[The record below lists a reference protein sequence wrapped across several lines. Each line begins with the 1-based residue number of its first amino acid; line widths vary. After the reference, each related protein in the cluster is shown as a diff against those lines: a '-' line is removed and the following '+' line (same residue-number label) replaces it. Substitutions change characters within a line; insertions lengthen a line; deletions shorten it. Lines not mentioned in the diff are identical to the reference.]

1 MRQACI
7 LIASRCL
14 VKNQDTLEIPEI
26 ARKYVLKRRAERQ
39 DETRK
44 RIVDA
49 AVDLHTTIGPAH
61 TTDLAIA
68 KRARVTRRTFYRH
81 FPDEVSLF
89 RACTGHSLEKW
100 PMPDPGA
107 WRRISDPEERLGLAM
122 RELYAVYRVAGHR
135 FVILAR
141 DAPLLRPGLLPK
153 PGRAELIMA
162 MNGVLMEGWPARG
175 RRREVLRAAI
185 AHATSITTWQSLVEQ
200 QGLSDEEAISV
211 LIGMVNAAISGD
223 IAPRRVANPRSGIVL
238 RDR

>member
-7 LIASRCL
+7 LIASRL
-14 VKNQDTLEIPEI
+14 AVKNQESLEIPEI

-44 RIVDA
+44 RIVEA

-107 WRRISDPEERLGLAM
+107 WQRIPGPEERLALAL
-122 RELYAVYRVAGHR
+122 RDLYAVYRVAGPR

-153 PGRAELIMA
+153 PGRAELIRA
-162 MNGVLMEGWPARG
+162 MNGVLMEGWPVRG
-175 RRREVLRAAI
+175 RGRDVLRAAI
-185 AHATSITTWQSLVEQ
+185 AHATSISTWQSLVEQ

-211 LIGMVNAAISGD
+211 LMGMVHAAISGNVR
-223 IAPRRVANPRSGIVL
+223 ARRGAMPRSGIVL
-238 RDR
+238 MDR

>member
-7 LIASRCL
+7 LIASRRP

-44 RIVDA
+44 RIVEA

-68 KRARVTRRTFYRH
+68 QRARVTRRTFYRH

-89 RACTGHSLEKW
+89 RACTGHSLAKW
-100 PMPDPGA
+100 PMPDPSA
-107 WRRISDPEERLGLAM
+107 WQRISDPEERLARAL
-122 RELYAVYRVAGHR
+122 RELYAVYRTAGRR
-135 FVILAR
+135 FVVLAR

-153 PGRAELIMA
+153 PGRAELVMA
-162 MNGVLMEGWPARG
+162 MNGVLMEGWPAHG
-175 RRREVLRAAI
+175 RRRDVLRAAI
-185 AHATSITTWQSLVEQ
+185 AHTTSITTWQSLVEQ

-211 LIGMVNAAISGD
+211 LTGMVTAAIAGD
-223 IAPRRVANPRSGIVL
+223 VASRRAANPRSGMVL
-238 RDR
+238 LDR

>member
-7 LIASRCL
+7 LIASRRP

-44 RIVDA
+44 RI
-49 AVDLHTTIGPAH
+49 
-61 TTDLAIA
+61 LAIA
-68 KRARVTRRTFYRH
+68 QRARVTRRTFYRH

-89 RACTGHSLEKW
+89 RACTGHSLAKW
-100 PMPDPGA
+100 PMPDPSA
-107 WRRISDPEERLGLAM
+107 WQRISDPEERLARAL
-122 RELYAVYRVAGHR
+122 RELYAVYRTAGRR
-135 FVILAR
+135 FVVLAR

-153 PGRAELIMA
+153 PGRAELVMA

-175 RRREVLRAAI
+175 RRRDVLRAAI
-185 AHATSITTWQSLVEQ
+185 AHTTSITTWQSLVEQ

-211 LIGMVNAAISGD
+211 LTGMVTAAIAGD
-223 IAPRRVANPRSGIVL
+223 VASRRAANPRSVMVL
-238 RDR
+238 LDH

>member
-7 LIASRCL
+7 LIASRCA

-44 RIVDA
+44 RIVEA

-68 KRARVTRRTFYRH
+68 KRAHVTRRTFYRH
-81 FPDEVSLF
+81 FPDEFSLF

-100 PMPDPGA
+100 PMPDPSA
-107 WRRISDPEERLGLAM
+107 WQRITDPEERLALAL
-122 RELYAVYRVAGHR
+122 RKLYAVYRVAGRR
-135 FVILAR
+135 FVVLAR

-153 PGRAELIMA
+153 PGRAELIVA
-162 MNGVLMEGWPARG
+162 MNAALMEGWRVRG
-175 RRREVLRAAI
+175 RRRDVLRAAI
-185 AHATSITTWQSLVEQ
+185 AHATSISTWHSLVEQ
-200 QGLSDEEAISV
+200 QGLSDEEAIS
-211 LIGMVNAAISGD
+211 LLNGMVNAATSD
-223 IAPRRVANPRSGIVL
+223 VVPARRSANPRSGIVL
-238 RDR
+238 MGR